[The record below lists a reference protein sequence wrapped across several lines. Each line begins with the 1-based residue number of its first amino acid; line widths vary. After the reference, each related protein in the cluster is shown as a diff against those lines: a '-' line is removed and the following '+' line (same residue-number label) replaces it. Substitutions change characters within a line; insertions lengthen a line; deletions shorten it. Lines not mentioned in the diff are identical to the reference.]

1 MTDGEI
7 RFPSLGDAIAGRLT
21 TGVVKGAV
29 ALLLAWI
36 ITLFIDVDMAFDR
49 MAVALVLAF
58 VLSEIAGAVIERP
71 IVLRDRRPNPG
82 GFAYVFLPF
91 TASIVISFV
100 ASYALHRS
108 ISASAVVTA
117 AVAICNLAE
126 LLWMKSWIP
135 GPTPEE
141 EQATIDEF
149 TAMTKEHFADD
160 VEEIKRG
167 ARERTRDR
175 YYKKKARDEAKA
187 QKRKGDGKR
196 TR

>member
-49 MAVALVLAF
+49 IAVALVLAF

-160 VEEIKRG
+160 VVELKRG
-167 ARERTRDR
+167 GWVSTRDR
-175 YYKKKARDEAKA
+175 Y
-187 QKRKGDGKR
+187 
-196 TR
+196 

>member
-29 ALLLAWI
+29 ALLLVWI
-36 ITLFIDVDMAFDR
+36 ITLFIDVDVTFDR
-49 MAVALVLAF
+49 IAVSLVLAF
-58 VLSEIAGAVIERP
+58 VISEVVGAVIERP
-71 IVLRDRRPNPG
+71 IVLRERRSNPG

-100 ASYALHRS
+100 ASFALDRS
-108 ISASAVVTA
+108 IIASAVVTA
-117 AVAICNLAE
+117 AVAMCNLAE

-141 EQATIDEF
+141 EQATFDEF
-149 TAMTKEHFADD
+149 KAMTKEHFADD
-160 VEEIKRG
+160 VEEIKRR
-167 ARERTRDR
+167 ARDRTRDR